1 MIDTDLPPSD
11 PRQTMIGAARLF
23 YQMGWMV
30 GTAGNLSTRLPDGSF
45 WITVSGRAKGEL
57 TSKDF
62 IRVAPDGTVVE
73 RHQVNDKPSAE
84 TSIHQA
90 IYELF
95 PEARACYHVHSIEAS
110 LVSRFTNKDS
120 LPIPAIEMLKG
131 FGIWEES
138 PQVEMPIF
146 ENYLQVPRIAT
157 EIGDRFSAKPPKMP
171 ALLIRDHGVTIWA
184 PSPEA
189 ARNYIE
195 LVEYIFRYIV
205 AARRV
210 KEFDFA
216 AAI

>member
-1 MIDTDLPPSD
+1 MTNIDLRPTD
-11 PRQTMIGAARLF
+11 PRPGMIGAARLF

-30 GTAGNLSTRLPDGSF
+30 GTAGNLSARLPDGSF

-57 TSKDF
+57 TPKDF
-62 IRVAPDGTVVE
+62 IRVAPDGTVLE
-73 RHQVNDKPSAE
+73 RHEASDKPSAE
-84 TSIHQA
+84 TSIHHA

-95 PEARACYHVHSIEAS
+95 PEAGACYHVHSIEAS

-120 LPIPAIEMLKG
+120 FPIPAIEMLKG
-131 FGIWEES
+131 FGIWEEN
-138 PQVEMPIF
+138 PHIEMPIF
-146 ENYLQVPRIAT
+146 ENHLEVPRIAA
-157 EIGDRFSAKPPKMP
+157 EIRDRFSVQKPKMP
-171 ALLIRDHGVTIWA
+171 ALLVRDHGVSIWA
-184 PSPEA
+184 PSPES

-210 KEFDFA
+210 KDFDFA